1 MGVASGTKGQQGPDN
16 TIGGNI
22 GSDGRRYPSFTMG
35 PAILFCPAD
44 RPDRYAKAAERADA
58 VIIDLEDAVA
68 PGDKPAAR
76 QALVDTALDPA
87 RTIIRVNPVGTE
99 DFAADVEALRRTNYT
114 TVMLAKAENVEQV
127 RRLSGYA
134 VVALC
139 ETALGVLNAPA
150 LAAEENV
157 VALMWGA
164 EDLVV
169 SLGGTSSRHGDGSY
183 RDVAL
188 HARSAVLLAAAAR
201 SRAAI
206 DSVYIDIPD
215 TAGLAAESRDAV
227 ASGFAAKASIHP
239 AQMEV
244 IRDAYAPDPAAVERA
259 RAILEAARTSSG
271 VFSFDGQMVDEPLLR
286 HARRLVARAG
296 E

>member
-1 MGVASGTKGQQGPDN
+1 MSA
-16 TIGGNI
+16 
-22 GSDGRRYPSFTMG
+22 GSHPAFTMG

-44 RPDRYAKAAERADA
+44 RPERYAKAADRADA

-68 PGDKPAAR
+68 PAGKAAAR
-76 QALVDTALDPA
+76 QAMLATPLAPA
-87 RTIIRVNPVGTE
+87 RTIIRVNPVGTD
-99 DFAADVEALRRTNYT
+99 DFSADLEALRGTGYT
-114 TVMLAKAENVEQV
+114 TVMLAKTETVGQV
-127 RRLSGYA
+127 RQLAGYS

-139 ETALGVLNAPA
+139 ETALGILNAPA

-164 EDLVV
+164 EDLVA
-169 SLGGTSSRHGDGSY
+169 SLGGTSSRHEDGHY
-183 RDVAL
+183 RDVAV
-188 HARSAVLLAAAAR
+188 HARAAVLLAAGAFGKAG
-201 SRAAI
+201 I

-239 AQMEV
+239 AQMPV
-244 IRDAYAPDPAAVERA
+244 IREAYAPDPAAVERA
-259 RAILEAARTSSG
+259 RAILATARTAQG
-271 VFSFDGQMVDEPLLR
+271 VFSFEGQMVDEPLLR